1 MSAARSGQSAR
12 SFLPGFTTTTLSPST
27 VLAGTVASPEE
38 LLNVMNLL
46 TAHGGAPID
55 IWITGETTSP
65 DPATPGFDRP
75 RENSRRAQKGAR
87 ASTKGVTMLGARN
100 RWSTACRLAGAML
113 AIGLLAAA
121 CSSGSTSTTSAK
133 ASSAASAAST
143 KVSSAASAASSK
155 GSSAGSA
162 VSSAVAAAVGPA
174 TVGTTTGT
182 LGTFLVDGKGM
193 TLYMYLSDTAG
204 ESTCYDA
211 CAVAWPPLL
220 TNGARVV
227 TGG

>member
-1 MSAARSGQSAR
+1 
-12 SFLPGFTTTTLSPST
+12 
-27 VLAGTVASPEE
+27 
-38 LLNVMNLL
+38 
-46 TAHGGAPID
+46 
-55 IWITGETTSP
+55 
-65 DPATPGFDRP
+65 
-75 RENSRRAQKGAR
+75 
-87 ASTKGVTMLGARN
+87 MLGARN
-100 RWSTACRLAGAML
+100 RWSTAGRLTGAML

-121 CSSGSTSTTSAK
+121 CSSGSTSTTSAA
-133 ASSAASAAST
+133 ASSLASAASS

-162 VSSAVAAAVGPA
+162 VSSAVAAAAGPA

-220 TNGARVV
+220 TNGAPTASGSAAKSQLSTTARTDGATMVKYGAQPLYHFAQDTKPGDTTGQGIQNVWYVV
-227 TGG
+227 GVDGQPIKTPAS

>member
-1 MSAARSGQSAR
+1 
-12 SFLPGFTTTTLSPST
+12 
-27 VLAGTVASPEE
+27 
-38 LLNVMNLL
+38 
-46 TAHGGAPID
+46 
-55 IWITGETTSP
+55 
-65 DPATPGFDRP
+65 
-75 RENSRRAQKGAR
+75 
-87 ASTKGVTMLGARN
+87 MLGARN
-100 RWSTACRLAGAML
+100 RWSTACRLTGAML

-121 CSSGSTSTTSAK
+121 CSSGSTSTTSAAASSLASAASSK
-133 ASSAASAAST
+133 VSSAAPAASSKVSSAASAASS

-162 VSSAVAAAVGPA
+162 VSSAVAAAAGPA

-220 TNGARVV
+220 TNGAPTASGSAAKSQLSTTARTDGATMVKYGAQPLYHFAQDAKSGDTTGQGIQNVWYVV
-227 TGG
+227 GVDGQPIKTPAS